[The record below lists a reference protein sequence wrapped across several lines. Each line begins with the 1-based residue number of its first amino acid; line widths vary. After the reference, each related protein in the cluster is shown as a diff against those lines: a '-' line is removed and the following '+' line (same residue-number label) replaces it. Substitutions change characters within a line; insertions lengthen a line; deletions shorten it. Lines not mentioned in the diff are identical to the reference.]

1 MKKGVVGYIPRL
13 LFKLYLYLKEKFDP
27 KPPISKEEHI
37 CYDICINL
45 ILNEDSKLTFAPVSL
60 KRFIKLDEKDMFV
73 VIENR
78 NVNLINHVYSYSV
91 YMENEELFEDILKT
105 FDQTLEKRRQSLEDE
120 IRNNIQHS
128 LQNILEKI
136 KLTPEELS

>member
-1 MKKGVVGYIPRL
+1 MKKDVVGYLPRL
-13 LFKLYLYLKEKFDP
+13 LFKLYLYLKDKFDP
-27 KPPISKEEHI
+27 KPIISKEEYI
-37 CYDICINL
+37 CYDICVNL
-45 ILNEDSKLTFAPVSL
+45 IQNENSKLTFAPVSL

-78 NVNLINHVYSYSV
+78 TVNIINHVYSYSV
-91 YMENEELFEDILKT
+91 YMENEELFGDILKT
-105 FDQTLEKRRQSLEDE
+105 FDQTLETRRQSLENE

-136 KLTPEELS
+136 KLNP